1 MNKAKAVMFIYAL
14 AAILSMV
21 AIGFSVSLVFI
32 TGTKYDTIGIIGIIV
47 GIIAMIAI
55 FGLGFVTKSKFRK
68 QGLL

>member
-14 AAILSMV
+14 SAILSMV

-32 TGTKYDTIGIIGIIV
+32 TGTEYDMIGIIGIIV
-47 GIIAMIAI
+47 GIIAMCAI
-55 FGLGFVTKSKFRK
+55 FGLGFVTKSKFRN